1 MRARAGRLTRL
12 HNCCHRSVSRIPL
25 RRPRAAQ
32 SSSVFSPTA
41 RMPWAVLGV
50 AGHAD
55 GADDL
60 ARAIANLQAAAL
72 GKKLLAARG
81 DEIAHEDRL
90 LLGAKLHELGGAAHG
105 ERGIGFAVGHLEAN
119 HGAAVLLLER
129 LHLASGL
136 DDDDRKRPAFEL
148 GAARE
153 DGIDEAIGLCKRNGG
168 HESSRLTGVEV
179 SAPTITQSARRLGGR
194 FY

>member
-1 MRARAGRLTRL
+1 VGGELLVAL
-12 HNCCHRSVSRIPL
+12 L
-25 RRPRAAQ
+25 R
-32 SSSVFSPTA
+32 
-41 RMPWAVLGV
+41 V
-50 AGHAD
+50 AGNAN

-60 ARAIANLQAAAL
+60 ARAVANLQTATL

-81 DEIAHEDRL
+81 DEIAHEGRL

-136 DDDDRKRPAFEL
+136 DDDDRKRPAIEL

-153 DGIDEAIGLCKRNGG
+153 DGIDEAVGLRKRNGG
-168 HESSRLTGVEV
+168 HGSSRLAGVDV
-179 SAPTITQSARRLGGR
+179 NAPTITQSARRLGGS